1 MHYFLYHK
9 KKKKIKTKILVSEGQ
24 LNLNDFKLSA
34 ASNEFH
40 TLWST
45 CLRFILTE
53 NASFFYF
60 A

>member
-1 MHYFLYHK
+1 M
-9 KKKKIKTKILVSEGQ
+9 LVSEGQ
-24 LNLNDFKLSA
+24 LHVNDFKLSA

-53 NASFFYF
+53 NASLFYF